1 MSHHYSVTGDIAA
14 PIPPT
19 STTALLLVDN
29 QLGFRD
35 ITAWGIGAS
44 NPEFEKNV
52 TALIAAFRAA
62 CAEKPEGQRPLII
75 HVQYRPVWTD
85 HPLHI
90 SKVGPFGANGE
101 HVRAIDFLEF
111 AAPRVLRPE
120 GPKFIYTLDETPPP
134 APVDPKK
141 DAVPRPLADEII
153 MTSHGHSVFIN
164 TPLESILNKR
174 GIKTLLIAGMATD
187 LAVSTAVRTAQ
198 NLALTGKWG
207 GRGNMADAAASE
219 RWTDGTSVF
228 VEAQEDAPE
237 DERGEDGLAVEMGR
251 IILIGDATRAFG
263 KAGVDAETVH
273 SVHVE
278 SLKDFAE
285 VRSTAEVIGAFH

>member
-1 MSHHYSVTGDIAA
+1 M
-14 PIPPT
+14 
-19 STTALLLVDN
+19 STTALLLIDN

-35 ITAWGIGAS
+35 VAAWGIGAS
-44 NPEFEKNV
+44 NLEFEKNV
-52 TALIAAFRAA
+52 TALIAAFRDA
-62 CAEKPEGQRPLII
+62 CVEKPEGQRPLII

-85 HPLHI
+85 HPLH
-90 SKVGPFGANGE
+90 
-101 HVRAIDFLEF
+101 
-111 AAPRVLRPE
+111 
-120 GPKFIYTLDETPPP
+120 TPPP

-141 DAVPRPLADEII
+141 DATPSPPADEII

-164 TPLESILNKR
+164 TPLESILKKR

-207 GRGNMADAAASE
+207 GRGNMADAAASA

-251 IILIGDATRAFG
+251 IILIEDATRAFG
-263 KAGVDAETVH
+263 KAGVDAQTVH
-273 SVHVE
+273 NVHVE
-278 SLKDFAE
+278 SLRDFAE

>member
-1 MSHHYSVTGDIAA
+1 MSRHSVTGDIA
-14 PIPPT
+14 PIPPM
-19 STTALLLVDN
+19 STTALLLIDN

-35 ITAWGIGAS
+35 VAAWGIGAS
-44 NPEFEKNV
+44 NLEFEKNV
-52 TALIAAFRAA
+52 TALIAAFRDA
-62 CAEKPEGQRPLII
+62 C
-75 HVQYRPVWTD
+75 
-85 HPLHI
+85 
-90 SKVGPFGANGE
+90 
-101 HVRAIDFLEF
+101 
-111 AAPRVLRPE
+111 
-120 GPKFIYTLDETPPP
+120 TPPP

-141 DAVPRPLADEII
+141 DATPSPPADEII

-164 TPLESILNKR
+164 TPLESILKKR

-207 GRGNMADAAASE
+207 GRGNMADAAASA

-263 KAGVDAETVH
+263 KAGVDAQTVH
-273 SVHVE
+273 NVHVE
-278 SLKDFAE
+278 SLRDFAE

>member
-1 MSHHYSVTGDIAA
+1 MSRHSVTGDIMA
-14 PIPPT
+14 PVPPM
-19 STTALLLVDN
+19 STTALLLIDN

-35 ITAWGIGAS
+35 VAAWGTGAS
-44 NPEFEKNV
+44 NPDFEKNV
-52 TALIAAFRAA
+52 TALITAFRDA
-62 CAEKPEGQRPLII
+62 CAEKPDGQRPLII

-85 HPLHI
+85 HPLHV

-101 HVRAIDFLEF
+101 QVRAIDFLEF
-111 AAPRVLRPE
+111 AAPRVMRPE
-120 GPKFIYTLDETPPP
+120 GPKFVYTLDETPPP
-134 APVDPKK
+134 APVEPKK
-141 DAVPRPLADEII
+141 DAALLPPPDEVI

-164 TPLESILNKR
+164 TPLELILKKR

-207 GRGNMADAAASE
+207 GRGNMVDAAASA

-237 DERGEDGLAVEMGR
+237 DERGEDGLAVDMAR

-263 KAGVDAETVH
+263 KAGVDAQTIH
-273 SVHVE
+273 NVHVE
-278 SLKDFAE
+278 SLRDFAE
-285 VRSTAEVIGAFH
+285 VRSTTEVIGAFH

>member
-1 MSHHYSVTGDIAA
+1 MSRHSVTGDIIA
-14 PIPPT
+14 PVPRM
-19 STTALLLVDN
+19 STTALLLIDN

-35 ITAWGIGAS
+35 VTAWGTGAS
-44 NPEFEKNV
+44 NPDFEKNI
-52 TALIAAFRAA
+52 TALIAAFRSA
-62 CAEKPEGQRPLII
+62 CEEKPEGQRPLII

-85 HPLHI
+85 HPLHV

-101 HVRAIDFLEF
+101 QARAIDFLEF
-111 AAPRVLRPE
+111 AAPRVMRPE
-120 GPKFIYTLDETPPP
+120 GPKLVYSLDETPPP
-134 APVDPKK
+134 PPKK
-141 DAVPRPLADEII
+141 DAAPMPPPDETI

-164 TPLESILNKR
+164 TPLESILKKR

-207 GRGNMADAAASE
+207 GRGNMADAAASA

-228 VEAQEDAPE
+228 VETPEDAPE
-237 DERGEDGLAVEMGR
+237 GEQGEDGFAVEMAR
-251 IILIGDATRAFG
+251 IVLIGDATRAFG
-263 KAGVDAETVH
+263 KNGFDAETVH

-278 SLKDFAE
+278 SLRDFAE
-285 VRSTAEVIGAFH
+285 VRNTAEVIGAFR

>member
-1 MSHHYSVTGDIAA
+1 M
-14 PIPPT
+14 
-19 STTALLLVDN
+19 STTALLLIDN

-35 ITAWGIGAS
+35 VTAWGTGAS
-44 NPEFEKNV
+44 NPDFEKNV
-52 TALIAAFRAA
+52 TALIAAFRDA

-85 HPLHI
+85 HPLHV
-90 SKVGPFGANGE
+90 SK
-101 HVRAIDFLEF
+101 
-111 AAPRVLRPE
+111 
-120 GPKFIYTLDETPPP
+120 TPPP
-134 APVDPKK
+134 VLAEPKK
-141 DAVPRPLADEII
+141 DAASLPPPDEII

-164 TPLESILNKR
+164 TPLESILKKR

-207 GRGNMADAAASE
+207 GRGNMADAAASA

-237 DERGEDGLAVEMGR
+237 DERGEDGLAVEMAR

-263 KAGVDAETVH
+263 KAGVAAQTVH

-278 SLKDFAE
+278 SLRDFAE